1 MDEQSDIIFYE
12 EQKFSKWIYWL
23 ICIMIVISV
32 VVIVVA
38 VKEESAKGNPPD
50 TGEFVWLIIGIVIP
64 IIIAALFA
72 FLKLETQVRT
82 DGLYIRFFP
91 VHINFR
97 RFAPEDLSEAY
108 ARQYKPLW
116 EYGGWGIRYSLRY
129 GRAYNTSGN
138 EGVQLVF
145 NNGKKLLIGSQN
157 AQELEQA
164 IQSIMG

>member
-1 MDEQSDIIFYE
+1 MDEQSDVIFHE

-82 DGLYIRFFP
+82 DGLYVRFFP
-91 VHINFR
+91 IHINFKK
-97 RFAPEDLSEAY
+97 FSPEDLSEAY
-108 ARQYKPLW
+108 ARQYNPMS
-116 EYGGWGIRYSLRY
+116 EYGGWGIKGY
-129 GRAYNTSGN
+129 GKNKAYNTRGN

-145 NNGKKLLIGSQN
+145 NNGKKLLIGSQK
-157 AQELEQA
+157 AEELEQA